1 MRKHGGATPYQD
13 PWPPRSPLY
22 GKPVIMYDH
31 NQHEIELDN
40 ESISTQDKSQEDE
53 LIGEDD
59 LVLEG
64 LDPNGRLA
72 HLDLPSSLQ
81 V

>member
-1 MRKHGGATPYQD
+1 
-13 PWPPRSPLY
+13 
-22 GKPVIMYDH
+22 MYDH